1 MLSLKGL
8 LNPAPAGD
16 NDSPFPRPSLAPEFP
31 PIPNLE
37 EASNQSGN
45 RFMMVSD
52 RAGPKDANN
61 MAKSK
66 LRGPVK
72 FHPFERLDEIA
83 LQEILRFRVK
93 PFGNIQDS
101 SLHIPYN
108 SGKKDFYEKT
118 GRESFEVFKYEFTL
132 TEQNAEY
139 AVMWDYNVGLV
150 RMTPFFKCRGYGKT
164 IPAKMLGLNPGLKE
178 ITHSITGGS
187 IAAQGYWMPYTCARA
202 VCATFCYSIAGALI
216 PIFGPD
222 FPSLCIHP
230 SAPDFGRMVISQQII
245 IEATHEA
252 EMARRMHMSTIPPSF
267 HGATSYP
274 RDDRSIPPG
283 IYAQEERRHRFR
295 PRLFCDPSWAMD
307 SDIERHYISA
317 PNSASSS
324 GSGLPGYM
332 VTSRPGSS
340 WTVANP
346 SSPEPN
352 PLLSAVPRIP
362 PFQNE
367 GALSSAPWGPK
378 RRLDYDDW
386 DSYYRESASPAM
398 SPRSILMVSTPE
410 ASAMRQRVIKTP
422 QSVPDAA
429 QKDAAML
436 LLNLRMQDQGP
447 SAPNAVESPPPIQL
461 QPALEEGH
469 RNKRLR
475 ATSLSK

>member
-8 LNPAPAGD
+8 LNPAPGGD

-45 RFMMVSD
+45 RFLMVSD

-118 GRESFEVFKYEFTL
+118 RRESFEVFKYEFTL

-150 RMTPFFKCRGYGKT
+150 RMTPFFKCRGYGKAT
-164 IPAKMLGLNPGLKE
+164 
-178 ITHSITGGS
+178 
-187 IAAQGYWMPYTCARA
+187 AQ
-202 VCATFCYSIAGALI
+202 GALI

-307 SDIERHYISA
+307 SDIERHYMSA

-340 WTVANP
+340 WAVANP